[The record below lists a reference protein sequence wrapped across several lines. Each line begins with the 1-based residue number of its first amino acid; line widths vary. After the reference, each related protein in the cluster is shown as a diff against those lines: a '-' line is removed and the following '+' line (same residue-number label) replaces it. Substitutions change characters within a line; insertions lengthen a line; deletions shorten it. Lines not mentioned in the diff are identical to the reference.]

1 MNKPALILILTFFA
15 NLAHCKD
22 FGTYGTIFSITEED
36 LIANLQEKYKKLKE
50 SGELDNELKKY
61 QSEIKNQIKRPRA
74 ISGITKVTKESYR
87 EFDPTME
94 LTEDIFVPTDR
105 NNIEPKLLYAKGTKI
120 NPLDYIE
127 FDEPLVFID
136 GDDKNQEEF
145 AMSYFR
151 ANNKSK
157 ILLINGLPGF
167 KHTESGD
174 YYYYFDQG
182 GIYCKKFGISK
193 VPSIVSQKDGQK
205 TLTIHEVFLGKQ
217 HE

>member
-1 MNKPALILILTFFA
+1 MNKSACILFLILFA
-15 NLAHCKD
+15 HLAHSKD

-36 LIANLQEKYKKLKE
+36 LIANLQEKYQKLKE

-61 QSEIKNQIKRPRA
+61 SSEIKNQIKRPKA
-74 ISGITKVTKESYR
+74 IPGVVKVTKESYR
-87 EFDPTME
+87 EFDPTIE
-94 LTEDIFVPTDR
+94 LAEDIFVPTDR
-105 NNIEPKLLYAKGTKI
+105 NNIRPKLLYAKGAKI
-120 NPLDYIE
+120 NPLDYME

-136 GDDKNQEEF
+136 GDDKSQEEF
-145 AMSYFR
+145 AIGYLK

-157 ILLINGLPGF
+157 ILLINGLPGL

-205 TLTIHEVFLGKQ
+205 TLTIHEVCLGKQ